1 MGRLNSRSSGVTL
14 AHPES
19 EALTSRIIGLAIEV
33 HRELG
38 PGLLETT
45 YEDCLCW
52 ELREAGVQFDRQPL
66 LPVTYKGRRLGAFYR
81 PDIIVESMVVVEV
94 KSIKQLADVH
104 RAQILTYLKH
114 TDLKVGLLFNFNSSV
129 LIDGMK
135 RVCL

>member
-66 LPVTYKGRRLGAFYR
+66 LPVTY
-81 PDIIVESMVVVEV
+81 
-94 KSIKQLADVH
+94 
-104 RAQILTYLKH
+104 LKH